1 MRSPASPSSLDGNA
15 FPPILRLQLF
25 PWTPPDRRPG
35 QAAARRSSGFDP
47 TMISRGA
54 HRSTDPEQALR
65 KSEWHGAPI
74 VVNS

>member
-1 MRSPASPSSLDGNA
+1 
-15 FPPILRLQLF
+15 
-25 PWTPPDRRPG
+25 
-35 QAAARRSSGFDP
+35 
-47 TMISRGA
+47 MISRGA